1 MSTKDT
7 KYAVIEQGASHLFDI
22 AHTCEFV
29 KANTAIINNVG
40 GAHLEGF
47 GSYDGVYRGKSQIID
62 DVLSRGGRAAVPSDS
77 KYFERWK
84 KPPRNAS
91 APAYHGKIPN
101 KWHGK

>member
-1 MSTKDT
+1 MPLTLLSLTKDT

-47 GSYDGVYRGKSQIID
+47 GSYDGVYRGKSQNH
-62 DVLSRGGRAAVPSDS
+62 R
-77 KYFERWK
+77 
-84 KPPRNAS
+84 
-91 APAYHGKIPN
+91 
-101 KWHGK
+101 